1 MILEQERLKHLIR
14 QIHEPS
20 EDWSTQQEAIHTLR
34 QVLLESVEID
44 WLVEFVENRDEQ
56 VPIRVGAVQV
66 LGYHRPWQ
74 RLDLLH
80 DDRVQ
85 AIPARLGTL
94 VTDPDENLTLRE
106 ALINA
111 IGWQYLKEL
120 GVWETLLLDPD
131 AFLRREALY
140 ELLLDTR
147 RESVERIIHHLA
159 SESDPSVKSAIAWGL
174 CRQPLFFDV
183 ALPLLTRAGGN
194 VYLDTIFQVCETHP
208 LAATRALL
216 GADMKYFD
224 VRETLIQRL
233 FRRLD
238 RDRIADLLDLMYEGR
253 HPFAARVLRD
263 VDGGVVGDVM
273 IQLDQTVQQR
283 QDDDWTEEVAKLSLH
298 YWDRFTH
305 LREKIRDLLDDWR
318 RHCPKVIHLAMGRNI
333 YWRD

>member
-1 MILEQERLKHLIR
+1 MLEQERLRHLIR
-14 QIHEPS
+14 QIHDQS
-20 EDWSTQQEAIHTLR
+20 EDWNTQQKAIHTLR
-34 QVLLESVEID
+34 QVLLDPVEID
-44 WLVEFVENRDEQ
+44 WLVEFVERRDEQ
-56 VPIRVGAVQV
+56 SSARVGAVQL

-80 DDRVQ
+80 NDRVQ
-85 AIPARLGTL
+85 AIPARLGAL
-94 VTDPDENLTLRE
+94 VTDPDDDHTLRE
-106 ALINA
+106 AIINA
-111 IGWQYLKEL
+111 IGWQYLTDL
-120 GVWETLLLDPD
+120 GLWETLLADAD
-131 AFLRREALY
+131 AFLRREALC

-147 RESVERIIHHLA
+147 KESVERIIHHLA
-159 SESDPSVKSAIAWGL
+159 SDPDATVKSTIVWGL
-174 CRQPLFFDV
+174 CRHPLFFDV
-183 ALPLLTRAGGN
+183 ALPLLTRAGGS
-194 VYLDTIFQVCETHP
+194 VYLDTISLVCESHP
-208 LAATRALL
+208 LTATRALL
-216 GADMKYFD
+216 EADMKYFD

-238 RDRIADLLDLMYEGR
+238 HDRIAYLLDLMYEDR

-263 VDGGVVGDVM
+263 VDDGVADDVI

-283 QDDDWTEEVAKLSLH
+283 HDDDWTAEAAKLSLH